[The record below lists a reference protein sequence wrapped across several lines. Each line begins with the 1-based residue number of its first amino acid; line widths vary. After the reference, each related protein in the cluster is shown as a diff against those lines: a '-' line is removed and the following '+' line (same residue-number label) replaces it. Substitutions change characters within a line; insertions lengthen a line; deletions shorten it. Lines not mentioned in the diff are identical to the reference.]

1 MNYNYFNGVLCTYLC
16 LLGDG
21 CSALSMLKSNVAKN
35 NDLSEAADSS
45 AFMSAIGYFY
55 KLTV

>member
-1 MNYNYFNGVLCTYLC
+1 MAV
-16 LLGDG
+16 
-21 CSALSMLKSNVAKN
+21 NVAKN

-55 KLTV
+55 KLTVWIELFVDKLIIWFPMNIPCGF